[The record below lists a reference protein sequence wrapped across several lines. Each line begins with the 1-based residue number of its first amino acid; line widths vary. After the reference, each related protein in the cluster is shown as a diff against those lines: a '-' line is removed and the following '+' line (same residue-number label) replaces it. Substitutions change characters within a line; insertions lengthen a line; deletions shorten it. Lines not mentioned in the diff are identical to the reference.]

1 MDRLDKVIGYL
12 KSNTTAERSD
22 GDQLIQ
28 LACNC
33 IKYADFYTGRSSKNW
48 TARELFD
55 GVLTDNQI
63 KEVFAQI
70 LLKEEKFHA
79 WLNENLTKGNITI
92 ISRTEY
98 TRKLINDYNRMK

>member
-1 MDRLDKVIGYL
+1 MDRLDKVMKYL
-12 KSNTTAERSD
+12 HSNTAQGLTD

-55 GVLTDNQI
+55 GVLTEDQI
-63 KEVFAQI
+63 KEVFDS
-70 LLKEEKFHA
+70 EV
-79 WLNENLTKGNITI
+79 
-92 ISRTEY
+92 
-98 TRKLINDYNRMK
+98 

>member
-12 KSNTTAERSD
+12 KSNTTSERSD

-48 TARELFD
+48 TAIYIEYNSIFRPSKETIRKNKKLWETIEQNVSIQRCENGFNAEIKNLD
-55 GVLTDNQI
+55 LTFLNDI
-63 KEVFAQI
+63 K
-70 LLKEEKFHA
+70 
-79 WLNENLTKGNITI
+79 
-92 ISRTEY
+92 
-98 TRKLINDYNRMK
+98 

>member
-1 MDRLDKVIGYL
+1 MDRLDKVMKYL
-12 KSNTTAERSD
+12 HSNTAQGWTD

-55 GVLTDNQI
+55 GVLTEDQI
-63 KEVFAQI
+63 KEVFDS
-70 LLKEEKFHA
+70 EV
-79 WLNENLTKGNITI
+79 
-92 ISRTEY
+92 
-98 TRKLINDYNRMK
+98 

>member
-12 KSNTTAERSD
+12 KSNTTSERSD

-55 GVLTDNQI
+55 G
-63 KEVFAQI
+63 
-70 LLKEEKFHA
+70 
-79 WLNENLTKGNITI
+79 
-92 ISRTEY
+92 Y
-98 TRKLINDYNRMK
+98 

>member
-1 MDRLDKVIGYL
+1 MDRLDKVISYL
-12 KSNTTAERSD
+12 KNNTIPDRSE

-55 GVLTDNQI
+55 GVLTENQI
-63 KEVFAQI
+63 KEVFDS
-70 LLKEEKFHA
+70 EV
-79 WLNENLTKGNITI
+79 
-92 ISRTEY
+92 
-98 TRKLINDYNRMK
+98 

>member
-1 MDRLDKVIGYL
+1 MIRKRSFSNTKMSEVSKMDRLGYL
-12 KSNTTAERSD
+12 KSNTTSERSD

-55 GVLTDNQI
+55 GVLTEDQI
-63 KEVFAQI
+63 KEIFDSEV
-70 LLKEEKFHA
+70 
-79 WLNENLTKGNITI
+79 
-92 ISRTEY
+92 
-98 TRKLINDYNRMK
+98 

>member
-1 MDRLDKVIGYL
+1 MDYGDQDSQSFDGEVVTEMDRLDKVIGYL

-55 GVLTDNQI
+55 GVLTEDQI
-63 KEVFAQI
+63 KEVFDS
-70 LLKEEKFHA
+70 EV
-79 WLNENLTKGNITI
+79 
-92 ISRTEY
+92 
-98 TRKLINDYNRMK
+98 